1 MTLSYKF
8 QLNELFTD
16 TKQELE
22 ETAKDLEMT
31 AETLKVTE
39 TKLNRTT
46 RERDEQTQLVDEHV
60 KSETR
65 LFAQASKVNKLLL
78 ILY

>member
-46 RERDEQTQLVDEHV
+46 RERDEQTQLVHEHV

-65 LFAQASKVNKLLL
+65 LFAQASKVNKLL
-78 ILY
+78 Y